1 MGSSPED
8 MRRRIESLELEVGSL
23 LHQRD
28 FQTRRKEEYKR
39 LANTFERESMR
50 WKKRAVSI
58 RKENDRL
65 ERVSLDE
72 AHERQRS
79 DESNLQEVIA
89 LKNHNQT
96 LRQSYRALSSQLK
109 STVRRLEGQVAY
121 ETQRSATLQYD
132 NGRLR
137 AEIESHQNDKTSL
150 QGRIGEHETA
160 ELMHLDQLK
169 EHRNENADLK
179 RELEKMTREEK
190 SVTARIRGLL
200 RESSDREREV
210 ATKLEEYQSK
220 SSEMLAMIQGFW
232 VAELER
238 EADLVEQNMVLP
250 EEDLAWTHLFVTSTP
265 SPKDTSA
272 SSSHDTST
280 ARSAD
285 DTNTPRTA
293 SGTSTFSLDDASI
306 ISLDGSS
313 ILRVA
318 DDARTPGVLADSS
331 TSRPSSQASR
341 RHSMQADPELA
352 AIDARIEHSYH
363 HPGPQWQAN
372 ESDEGIILRR
382 LQRMRLPPM
391 AVDIHWAIED
401 EEE

>member
-1 MGSSPED
+1 MDSSPED

-23 LHQRD
+23 VQQRD
-28 FQTRRKEEYKR
+28 FQTRRKEKYKR

-50 WKKRAVSI
+50 WKKRAVSM

-79 DESNLQEVIA
+79 DESNLQEMIA
-89 LKNHNQT
+89 LNNHNQT
-96 LRQSYRALSSQLK
+96 LRQSYNALSSQLK
-109 STVRRLEGQVAY
+109 STVRRLEGQVEY

-137 AEIESHQNDKTSL
+137 AEIESHQNDKTNL

-179 RELEKMTREEK
+179 RELEKMAREEK
-190 SVTARIRGLL
+190 SVNARIRGLL
-200 RESSDREREV
+200 RESSDREREG
-210 ATKLEEYQSK
+210 AKKLEEYQSK

-232 VAELER
+232 AAEFERELE
-238 EADLVEQNMVLP
+238 AHLVEQDRLLA
-250 EEDLAWTHLFVTSTP
+250 EDGLDWIRLLVASTP
-265 SPKDTSA
+265 SPN
-272 SSSHDTST
+272 DTST

-293 SGTSTFSLDDASI
+293 SGTSTSSLDDASI

-313 ILRVA
+313 IPRVA
-318 DDARTPGVLADSS
+318 DDARTPGELADSS
-331 TSRPSSQASR
+331 TSRPSSPASR

-363 HPGPQWQAN
+363 QPGPQRQAN
-372 ESDEGIILRR
+372 ENDEGIILRR

-391 AVDIHWAIED
+391 PIDIY
-401 EEE
+401 